1 MGLGVFEGYVEGA
14 AENIVIECEFLIDM
28 YDFYIYMQGFQVTSI
43 GSIDVRLRGNLLT
56 DWIGNI
62 MINIIT
68 TLFRTTVTQMVS
80 DRVKVFVQDTLDDIN
95 AARQVSRQPGN
106 DAQMMFEA
114 LRAAMAK
121 KGIQLPAPF
130 SG

>member
-14 AENIVIECEFLIDM
+14 AENLVIECEFLIDM
-28 YDFYIYMQGFQVTSI
+28 YDFYIYMQDFRVTSI
-43 GSIDVRLRGNLLT
+43 GGIDVRLRGNLLT

-68 TLFRTTVTQMVS
+68 TLFRNTVTQMVS

-95 AARQVSRQPGN
+95 ASRQVGRQPGS
-106 DAQMMFEA
+106 DALMFEA

-121 KGIQLPAPF
+121 QGIQLPPPF